1 VKSFRIALGLVI
13 SLGLVWLL
21 FAKTDLAELGRALG
35 QANYLFLV
43 PALAG
48 YFGGVWIRCLR
59 WRLLLAPVAEVPT
72 ARLFKATLIGFTVN
86 NLMVVRLG
94 ELVRAL
100 LLSRWQGV
108 LPGATLGSIVVER
121 LFDGLTL
128 CAILLLA
135 WLALPLS
142 PVLRA
147 TALVGGTIFL
157 GGAAVLTLAALL
169 PDLSL
174 RFVRL
179 LTGRL
184 PAALG
189 ERAYRLGQGFLG
201 SLAVLRQGRTL
212 VLVAGLSVLVWLG
225 EGSLYYFIMLGFGL
239 EAGPP
244 AALLGMAAAN
254 FGIMVPS
261 LPGFI
266 GTFHKPLQA
275 VLTDQFGVD
284 YNLATSYTLVVHVAL
299 ILPVVAAGAALL
311 WREGLSLGEVSRR
324 AVRLD
329 RAQRPST
336 ESAPR
341 PL

>member
-1 VKSFRIALGLVI
+1 VKSFRIALGLLI

-21 FAKTDLAELGRALG
+21 FAKTDLTALGRALG
-35 QANYLFLV
+35 QANYLLLA

-48 YFGGVWIRCLR
+48 YFGGVWVRCLR

-72 ARLFKATLIGFTVN
+72 RRLLKATLIGFTVN

-108 LPGATLGSIVVER
+108 PPGATLGSIVIER

-128 CAILLLA
+128 CAILVLA
-135 WLALPLS
+135 WLSFPLS
-142 PVLRA
+142 PVLRV
-147 TALVGGTIFL
+147 TALFGGAIFL
-157 GGAAVLTLAALL
+157 AGTGVLTVAALL
-169 PDLSL
+169 PDPSL
-174 RFVRL
+174 RLIRL

-189 ERAYRLGQGFLG
+189 ERAYRLGLGFVD

-212 VLVAGLSVLVWLG
+212 VLVAGLSLLVWLG
-225 EGSLYYFIMLGFGL
+225 EASLYYFTMLGFGI
-239 EAGPP
+239 EAGPL

-284 YNLATSYTLVVHVAL
+284 YNLATSYTLVVHAAL
-299 ILPVVAAGAALL
+299 ILPVVAIGSALL
-311 WREGLSLGEVSRR
+311 WREGLSLAEVSRR
-324 AVRLD
+324 AVRLGRTR
-329 RAQRPST
+329 RAST